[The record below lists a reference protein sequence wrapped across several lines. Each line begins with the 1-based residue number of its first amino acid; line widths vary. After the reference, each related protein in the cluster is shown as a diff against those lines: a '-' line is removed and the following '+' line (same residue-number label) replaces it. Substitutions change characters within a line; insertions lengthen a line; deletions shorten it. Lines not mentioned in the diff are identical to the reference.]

1 MEPRSVRTRPP
12 RSQSLPRRVYEEAK
26 DAGNWNPSRL
36 DFSADRIDWE
46 QLDGEMRPPVLA
58 VAVMCCHGQQIQLH
72 NLNKIMMALEH
83 RSTLDESLC
92 LSSLVFDAARNL
104 EFYGILF
111 EDIIPLVGDPDRF
124 LKPRYRQIIGER
136 LPALVEGLDESS
148 SATTLLEALT
158 FSGPLCRGVLGLTG
172 LYVFE
177 STLVQFDIM
186 PTTRLAL
193 QQQRRGFLRHNEFT
207 TYLIGKLLRQS
218 PSLWSVVDEV
228 LQSSFEPAIGLVREF
243 FDSFSKTVVSRA
255 EAVTYAVEQF
265 SLRYEQLELTRDP
278 NRSVGLSRRPRSG
291 IC

>member
-26 DAGNWNPSRL
+26 EAGNWNPSQL

-58 VAVMCCHGQQIQLH
+58 LAVMCCHGQQLQLH
-72 NLNKIMMALEH
+72 NINKIMMALEH

-92 LSSLVFDAARNL
+92 LSSLVFDSARNL
-104 EFYGILF
+104 EFYAILL
-111 EDIIPLVGDPDRF
+111 EDIIHLVGDPDRF
-124 LKPRYRQIIGER
+124 LKPRYRQLVNER
-136 LPALVEGLDESS
+136 LPAVVEGLDGSS
-148 SATTLLEALT
+148 STTELLEALT
-158 FSGPLCRGVLGLTG
+158 FIGPICRGVLGMTG

-177 STLVQFDIM
+177 SMLEQFDIM
-186 PTTRLAL
+186 ATTRRAL

-207 TYLIGKLLRQS
+207 TYIIGKLLRQS
-218 PSLWSVVDEV
+218 PELWSVVDEA
-228 LQSSFEPAIGLVREF
+228 LQSSFEPAIGMVREF
-243 FDSFSKTVVSRA
+243 FDSFSNTIVPRA

-265 SLRYEQLELTRDP
+265 SLRYEQLELNRDT

-291 IC
+291 VC